1 MIVEIIGYLG
11 GFFITISF
19 MPQLIRSYRTKSVED
34 ISVWMIIATLM
45 GTIFWLIYGFLTE
58 TLPII
63 VANVIFLIT
72 VLYQLFLKIKYEK

>member
-19 MPQLIRSYRTKSVED
+19 IPQLIKSYRTKSVED
-34 ISVWMIIATLM
+34 LSVWMIITTLI
-45 GTIFWLIYGFLTE
+45 GTVFWLTYGFLTE

-63 VANVIFLIT
+63 VANVIFIIT
-72 VLYQLFLKIKYEK
+72 VLYQLFLKIKYD